1 MCNRD
6 GGIVFSKK
14 GNIVREWM
22 WPSKG
27 KLQDPV
33 EIWVNKFITVK
44 ISGLLAISLLYK
56 WHLQSLKL
64 SLAPVK
70 CKSFPPHLPEP
81 SFPDVNSITKE
92 FKELCKNYYKIKY
105 KQVKSTIQDKN
116 PATLTG
122 PEDTASFDT
131 VMDINPMHDISSLI
145 KLRTLQRKVKHILL
159 HWLDHYRFA
168 MGIELMHVCK
178 MPKFLQKLGRKQK
191 VPSAQFPVKQSAKED
206 EVKEYLR
213 YRSTFLKL
221 KGAFKPS
228 PHHRK
233 QKNSATK
240 PSFRCRLP
248 IKSKD
253 ASQLVCPVVLRRALC
268 GTEGDTCRC
277 SAYSIPEVTDLEY
290 DYLISTL
297 LSSVDQIII
306 VYVFSAKER
315 GKDIKEVTKVYREL
329 NRTRSMP
336 CPQSRSDSFRLLKYS
351 IIYASKFT
359 GNKCPLL
366 VQRHNVIPGIFLV
379 CALRYRTLNCWV

>member
-1 MCNRD
+1 MMFNRD

-27 KLQDPV
+27 KLNDPV

-44 ISGLLAISLLYK
+44 ISGLLAITLVYK

-70 CKSFPPHLPEP
+70 CKSFPPRLPEL

-92 FKELCKNYYKIKY
+92 VKELCKNYKIKY
-105 KQVKSTIQDKN
+105 KHVKPTIQDKD
-116 PATLTG
+116 TLTN

-131 VMDINPMHDISSLI
+131 VVDINPMCDIASLI
-145 KLRTLQRKVKHILL
+145 KLRTLQKKVKHILL
-159 HWLDHYRFA
+159 HWLDHYRLA
-168 MGIELMHVCK
+168 MGVELMHICK
-178 MPKFLQKLGRKQK
+178 MPRFLQKVVRKQK
-191 VPSAQFPVKQSAKED
+191 VQLAKFSVKQSAKEKD
-206 EVKEYLR
+206 EIKEYLR
-213 YRSTFLKL
+213 HRSTFLKL

-228 PHHRK
+228 PRHGK
-233 QKNSATK
+233 QKSSTSK
-240 PSFRCRLP
+240 LSFRCPLP
-248 IKSKD
+248 IESKD
-253 ASQLVCPVVLRRALC
+253 ASQLVCPVVLRRTLC
-268 GTEGDTCRC
+268 GKEGDTCRC

-290 DYLISTL
+290 DCLISNL

-306 VYVFSAKER
+306 VYVFSVKDK
-315 GKDIKEVTKVYREL
+315 GKNIKEVTKVCREL
-329 NRTRSMP
+329 NRTRSRP
-336 CPQSRSDSFRLLKYS
+336 CIQSRSDSFRLLKYS

-366 VQRHNVIPGIFLV
+366 VQRHNVIPGIF
-379 CALRYRTLNCWV
+379 